1 MMIDLAGQQFGN
13 YRLVRRL
20 GFGGFASV
28 YLGQHV
34 RIASQQAAIKILHL
48 VDVNS
53 QKFQQEAE
61 TTAALVHPHI
71 VRLFDFDI
79 QQGTPFLVMDYA
91 PDGSLL
97 TRHPKGT
104 PIPPPQVVQYVN
116 EIALALQYA
125 HNQHIIHR
133 DIKPENILI
142 GRHGELLL
150 SDFGIAVLSQTG
162 RTTMQEAHGIGG
174 TPYYMAP
181 EMFRGK
187 PEKASDQ
194 YSLGVVVYEWLSGK
208 RPFTEGNFIQLGFQ
222 HAQEPV
228 PPLREHLPA
237 LSARVEA
244 VVMRALAKAPKDRF
258 PSVRAFAQA
267 LEEAMR
273 IPSIGTRLLIYR
285 GHGDGYRTGAWSPD
299 GKFFATG
306 GVSGLIQ
313 VWDASTGKPVLT
325 CEERECSARVNVLAW
340 SPDCTRLASG
350 SSDKTVQVWE
360 ASSGRLLHSYEGHGN
375 WVNALAWS
383 PDGSRLASGSSD
395 KTVQVWEASSG
406 RLLHMYK
413 GHTGGVHA
421 LTWSPDG
428 TRLASGSSSGKG
440 GPQDDSVQV
449 WEAGSGRLLHTYRG
463 HGSGVTSLAWS
474 PDGTRL
480 ASGSTDDTVQVWQA
494 SSGRLLHTYR
504 GYGSDVTSLAWSP
517 DGTRLASGSGP
528 WFDAS
533 DKMVQVWEAG
543 SGRLLHTYR
552 GHGDRVGALAWS
564 PDGTRLASGSWDK
577 TVQVWEASS
586 GQPLHTYRGHGNS
599 VRALAWSPDGLR
611 LASGSDD
618 HTVQVWEA
626 GSGQL
631 LYTYQ
636 GHEHYVWAVAWSPD
650 GTRLA
655 SGSLDKTV
663 QVWEAS
669 SGRLLHT
676 YQGHGSGVWAVA
688 WSPDGSQLASGSAD
702 CTVQVW
708 QAV

>member
-1 MMIDLAGQQFGN
+1 MMIDLTGQQFGN

-360 ASSGRLLHSYEGHGN
+360 ASSGRLLHSYRGHEDR
-375 WVNALAWS
+375 VNALAWS

-449 WEAGSGRLLHTYRG
+449 WEASSGRLLHTYRG
-463 HGSGVTSLAWS
+463 HGNSVS
-474 PDGTRL
+474 
-480 ASGSTDDTVQVWQA
+480 
-494 SSGRLLHTYR
+494 
-504 GYGSDVTSLAWSP
+504 
-517 DGTRLASGSGP
+517 
-528 WFDAS
+528 
-533 DKMVQVWEAG
+533 
-543 SGRLLHTYR
+543 
-552 GHGDRVGALAWS
+552 ALAWS
-564 PDGTRLASGSWDK
+564 PDGS
-577 TVQVWEASS
+577 
-586 GQPLHTYRGHGNS
+586 
-599 VRALAWSPDGLR
+599 R

-626 GSGQL
+626 GSGRL
-631 LYTYQ
+631 LHTYQ

-676 YQGHGSGVWAVA
+676 YQGHRSGVWAVA